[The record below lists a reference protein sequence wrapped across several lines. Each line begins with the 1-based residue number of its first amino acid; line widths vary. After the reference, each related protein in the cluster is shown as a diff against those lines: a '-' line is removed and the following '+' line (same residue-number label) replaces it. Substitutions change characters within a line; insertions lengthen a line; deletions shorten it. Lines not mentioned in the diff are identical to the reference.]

1 VAAWIP
7 SLALAAHLVPAG
19 QIERR
24 DRRGRLA
31 TEVGPLDE
39 LIGGGWP
46 RGALSELA
54 GGRSTGRTALL
65 LATVGAS
72 LRRGE
77 TVGLVDVGGT
87 LDPRMAARA
96 GVPLSR
102 LLWVRCSPDKALAAA
117 ELVVAAGGFALV
129 ALDLG
134 EERPRAEDRAG
145 RRGASASSSAWMRL
159 KRAAEQQGSAVLL
172 SSARR
177 LPGALGSCAVTLS
190 QARPRFQS
198 EGAPLLLLGLDARV
212 AVQRGGESAVAPRLE
227 FAHEEVAAPPAVP
240 GAGLSLVPEE
250 PASPPAPAPGR
261 GPEELVESP
270 RLFSVP
276 AGRGE

>member
-7 SLALAAHLVPAG
+7 SLALAAHLVPA
-19 QIERR
+19 QQLERR
-24 DRRGRLA
+24 DRRGRLPSGA
-31 TEVGPLDE
+31 APLDE

-46 RGALSELA
+46 RAALSELA
-54 GGRSTGRTALL
+54 GGRSTGRTSLL
-65 LATVGAS
+65 LATIGAS

-87 LDPRMAARA
+87 LDPRLAARA

-102 LLWVRCSPDKALAAA
+102 LLWIRCGADKALAAA

-134 EERPRAEDRAG
+134 EERPRTEDRRD
-145 RRGASASSSAWMRL
+145 RRGAGAAASASWMRL

-177 LPGALGSCAVTLS
+177 MPGALGSCAVTLS
-190 QARPRFQS
+190 QPQPRFQDT
-198 EGAPLLLLGLDARV
+198 PLLLLGVTASA
-212 AVQRGGESAVAPRLE
+212 AVERGGDTAAAPRLT
-227 FAHEEVAAPPAVP
+227 FAHQK
-240 GAGLSLVPEE
+240 
-250 PASPPAPAPGR
+250 
-261 GPEELVESP
+261 
-270 RLFSVP
+270 
-276 AGRGE
+276 

>member
-7 SLALAAHLVPAG
+7 SLALAAHLVPAE

-24 DRRGRLA
+24 ERRGRLA
-31 TEVGPLDE
+31 SGVEPLDE

-46 RGALSELA
+46 RAALSELA
-54 GGRSTGRTALL
+54 GGRSSGRTALL

-87 LDPRMAARA
+87 LDPRTAARA

-134 EERPRAEDRAG
+134 EERPRAEDRHG
-145 RRGASASSSAWMRL
+145 RRGASASSSSWMRL

-190 QARPRFQS
+190 RSRPRFQHDGTDRAD
-198 EGAPLLLLGLDARV
+198 GAPLLLLGLETQA
-212 AVQRGGESAVAPRLE
+212 AVERGGGSAATPRLE
-227 FAHEEVAAPPAVP
+227 LAHEELAMPPQTEPAETPPPA
-240 GAGLSLVPEE
+240 
-250 PASPPAPAPGR
+250 
-261 GPEELVESP
+261 

-276 AGRGE
+276 AGRGR